1 MAHPNVWA
9 DLFSSLVALL
19 IGFAWPA
26 AILLLLFLIAWRWGT
41 IAPAVNDFLA
51 TRNVKIAASPT
62 SGIAIEIAQQVE
74 KGLAQQVASGPSP
87 EAQQDASNLHTVAT
101 TAASQLA
108 PGAIGHARTFTKVL
122 WLDDHPENNLGLQYA
137 FQALGMIVVC
147 LDSNNAIQNAF
158 RTAGGFDVVITDMYR
173 DPTRGEPEKREAGLE
188 AASII
193 RTNFP
198 TVPVIIYAGG
208 WSAEHANDR
217 LQSPVIAITNNTHR
231 VFDLVTSIARKKV
244 N

>member
-9 DLFSSLVALL
+9 DLFSSLVSLL
-19 IGFAWPA
+19 IGLAWPA
-26 AILLLLFLIAWRWGT
+26 AILLLLYLIARRWGT
-41 IAPAVNDFLA
+41 IAPGIDKFLA
-51 TRNVKIAASPT
+51 NRNLKIAAGPT

-74 KGLAQQVASGPSP
+74 KGLAQQVAGGPSP
-87 EAQQDASNLHTVAT
+87 EAQQDNSNLHTVAT
-101 TAASQLA
+101 TAASQLV
-108 PGAIGHARTFTKVL
+108 PEAIGQARIFTKIL
-122 WLDDHPENNLGLQYA
+122 WVDDHPENNLGLQYA
-137 FQALGMIVVC
+137 FQALGMIVIC
-147 LDSNNAIQNAF
+147 LDTNNAILDAF

-173 DPTRGEPEKREAGLE
+173 DPVRGQPAQPEAGLGT
-188 AASII
+188 ASLI

-208 WSAEHANDR
+208 WSAEHANDQ
-217 LQSPVIAITNNTHR
+217 LQNPVIAITNNTHR